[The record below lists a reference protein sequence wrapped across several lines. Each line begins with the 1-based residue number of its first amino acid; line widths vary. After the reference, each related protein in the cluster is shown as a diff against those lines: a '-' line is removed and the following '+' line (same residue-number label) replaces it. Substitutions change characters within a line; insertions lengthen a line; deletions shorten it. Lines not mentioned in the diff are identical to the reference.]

1 MAQTNAAIPS
11 IRYEGKDWSGL
22 TSANNLAAMFG
33 EKPIM
38 VSNMLD
44 TIYKVNLQD
53 DLISKINS
61 YPILY
66 LPDDREYQW
75 MLMGADS
82 KNIQL
87 EKATDLAGNSF
98 TSASR
103 PGQYGNRWYMYFPEQ
118 LFFQTH
124 VIVGEKPDLYHV
136 LVKDDGVQ
144 VGSSWRYEVELLTG
158 NRELYVPYTE
168 LAAGTR
174 WSVDYSVQGQFME
187 KKGSQFSFTSP
198 FLMGNR
204 ISHIRK
210 EYTVPGEMILKGQN
224 EPVQFDWQYTADG
237 GQSKTFK
244 TWINR
249 IDFEF
254 DKAFRREKAKLLFFG
269 KSNRTDDG
277 KYLNIGDAGGEI
289 KTGMGLR
296 EQISPANIF
305 NYTSF
310 NIETLVD
317 FALSLSVGKLP
328 EDSRHFVIG
337 TGEHGLKMISR
348 AIEAYAGAN
357 ALDYNRIP
365 GITAGKKGQFDR
377 PQFVKYAD
385 INGISFEFVHIPW
398 YDDYVRNKVYHPDGG
413 LVESYRL
420 TIMDFGT
427 SQGNPNIQQVRIKG
441 QEEVFGYTPGLRDPY
456 QPGGAR
462 TNPKLMA
469 SKVDGYEITRADWCG
484 IKVHNPLRMGEWIP
498 AIY

>member
-1 MAQTNAAIPS
+1 MAQTNAAFPTIK
-11 IRYEGKDWSGL
+11 YEGKDWSGL
-22 TSANNLAAMFG
+22 TSANNLAALFG
-33 EKPIM
+33 ERPIM

-66 LPDDREYQW
+66 LADDREYQW

-82 KNIQL
+82 KNIPL
-87 EKATDLAGNSF
+87 IRATDLAGAAFNA
-98 TSASR
+98 ASR
-103 PGQYGNRWYMYFPEQ
+103 PGQYGARFYMFFPEQ

-124 VIVGEKPDLYHV
+124 VIVGEKPDLYHI
-136 LVKDDGVQ
+136 LLRSEGVQ
-144 VGSSWRYEVELLTG
+144 VGTSFRYECELLTG
-158 NRELYVPYTE
+158 NRDLYIPFAE

-174 WSVDYSVQGQFME
+174 WSVDYSIAEQFMG
-187 KKGSQFSFTSP
+187 KKGSGISFTSP
-198 FLMGNR
+198 FLMSNR
-204 ISHIRK
+204 ISHLRK

-224 EPVQFDWQYTADG
+224 EPVSFNWQYGADG
-237 GQSKTFK
+237 GSTKTFK

-249 IDFEF
+249 VDFEF
-254 DKAFRREKAKLLFFG
+254 DKAFRREKARLLFFG
-269 KSNRTDDG
+269 KSNRTEDG
-277 KYLNIGDAGGEI
+277 KYLNLGDAGGEI
-289 KTGMGLR
+289 KAGLGLR
-296 EQISPANIF
+296 EQISPANVF
-305 NYTSF
+305 NYTTF

-328 EDSRHFVIG
+328 EDQRHFVIG

-348 AIEAYAGAN
+348 AIEQYAGAQ
-357 ALDYNRIP
+357 ALEYNRIT
-365 GITAGKKGQFDR
+365 GITGGKNASFQR

-385 INGISFEFVHIPW
+385 INGISFEFIHIPW
-398 YDDYVRNKVYHPDGG
+398 YDDYVRNKVYHPDQG

-427 SQGNPNIQQVRIKG
+427 SSGQPNVQQVRIKG
-441 QEEVFGYTPGLRDPY
+441 QDEVFGYTPGLRDPY
-456 QPGGAR
+456 QPGGGR
-462 TNPKLMA
+462 TSPKLMV